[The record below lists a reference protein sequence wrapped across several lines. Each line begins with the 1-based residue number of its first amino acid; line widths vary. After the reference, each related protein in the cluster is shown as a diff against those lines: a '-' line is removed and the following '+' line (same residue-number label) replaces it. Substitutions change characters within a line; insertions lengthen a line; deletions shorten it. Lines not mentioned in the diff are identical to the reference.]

1 MAPPS
6 ASQRR
11 HPQMV
16 SLQPSTPLPQLLQ
29 PSSEVS
35 MQMPNEASLSQLL
48 DDPSTLPPSQKF
60 YSHARRPRPVTSGY
74 IIIYMMNYLSHFY
87 FISHVCAFSSTLFIE
102 KKTSIV
108 IFFLCSISL

>member
-1 MAPPS
+1 MAPPP
-6 ASQRR
+6 SQRR

-35 MQMPNEASLSQLL
+35 MQIPNGASLSQLL
-48 DDPSTLPPSQKF
+48 KDPSTLPPSQKF

-87 FISHVCAFSSTLFIE
+87 FISYMCVLFSLH
-102 KKTSIV
+102 
-108 IFFLCSISL
+108 CSLMDKS